1 MGRVIESILYRGTT
15 DRTLR
20 ISYVFELVLEGKYLN
35 IKENES
41 TGKIT
46 TYPSFIITISTMNP
60 QIRFTI
66 GSNKYYT
73 FVVLFEK
80 SLKLIQENLFDL
92 FPDVGS
98 IEFDMD
104 NSTLERFQ
112 KEKALSSSGITII
125 PAIYTDGTSG
135 CFPGMRISLDNKNCG
150 ITIPLDDAIGIC
162 QLFRTFE
169 PNIYGLTLMSKLIEI
184 K

>member
-20 ISYVFELVLEGKYLN
+20 ISYVFELVLEGKYQN

-73 FVVLFEK
+73 FVVLF
-80 SLKLIQENLFDL
+80 
-92 FPDVGS
+92 
-98 IEFDMD
+98 
-104 NSTLERFQ
+104 
-112 KEKALSSSGITII
+112 
-125 PAIYTDGTSG
+125 
-135 CFPGMRISLDNKNCG
+135 
-150 ITIPLDDAIGIC
+150 
-162 QLFRTFE
+162 
-169 PNIYGLTLMSKLIEI
+169 
-184 K
+184 